1 MKKNLLFS
9 LFALISAVLMAQQ
22 PELPKGNGKITGIVM
37 DSLDNVPVQF
47 ATVAL
52 NNPATNKPIDGTVAD
67 EKGKFTLVKVP
78 NGQFDVVIS
87 FVGYTTKTF
96 RVDITDKNDDINLG
110 TISFSF
116 GAEFLNDVVVEGQRN
131 IMEERVD
138 RTVYNAEN
146 DKTAHVVS

>member
-1 MKKNLLFS
+1 MKKDLLLAIFT
-9 LFALISAVLMAQQ
+9 LICAALLAQQ
-22 PELPKGNGKITGIVM
+22 PELPKGNGKISGIVM

-67 EKGKFTLVKVP
+67 EKGKFTLAKVP

-96 RVDITDKNDDINLG
+96 HINITDKN
-110 TISFSF
+110 
-116 GAEFLNDVVVEGQRN
+116 
-131 IMEERVD
+131 
-138 RTVYNAEN
+138 
-146 DKTAHVVS
+146 